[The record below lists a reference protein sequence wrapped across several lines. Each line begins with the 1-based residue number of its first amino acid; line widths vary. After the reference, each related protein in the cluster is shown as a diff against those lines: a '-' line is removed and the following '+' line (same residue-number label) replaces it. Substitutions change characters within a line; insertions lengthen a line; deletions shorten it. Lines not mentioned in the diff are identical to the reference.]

1 MMRDALIAPV
11 DLFLSLCTLCNVPI
25 SRTVEGVDLS
35 DAWLGKP
42 GAKEQK
48 AVLTMNFSARYDWFA
63 DGAEWRGVHTERYFY
78 ARWLDGTIELYD
90 LQEDPLEIRNLA
102 GDPQHRDLL
111 GRMQALLKELQARRG
126 DKLVPCTQWKD

>member
-1 MMRDALIAPV
+1 
-11 DLFLSLCTLCNVPI
+11 
-25 SRTVEGVDLS
+25 
-35 DAWLGKP
+35 
-42 GAKEQK
+42 
-48 AVLTMNFSARYDWFA
+48 
-63 DGAEWRGVHTERYFY
+63 VHTKRYFY

-126 DKLVPCTQWKD
+126 DKLVPCTQWKDWLDNQRRVVRNAFGPLSHPEGEPDWSLLV

>member
-63 DGAEWRGVHTERYFY
+63 DGAEWRAH
-78 ARWLDGTIELYD
+78 
-90 LQEDPLEIRNLA
+90 
-102 GDPQHRDLL
+102 
-111 GRMQALLKELQARRG
+111 QALLLCPVARRH
-126 DKLVPCTQWKD
+126 DRAV